1 MKSRKYDNAILDNG
15 HGRPVTRREF
25 LGRGLISGLGLVMA
39 PGLLGFL
46 ARTPDAYAQA
56 AECGVATGVAGK
68 VPFLAF
74 DLAGGASIAGS
85 NVMVG
90 GQGGQLDFLPAA
102 GYQKL
107 GLPADM
113 LPNLPGQLN
122 SELGLAFH
130 ADSALLRGI
139 LSKTTAATRANTNG
153 AIFAARSEND
163 TGNNPHNPMY
173 GIAKAG
179 AVGDLVTLIGTR
191 TSESGGKSR
200 APASMVDLS
209 VRPTKVDRANDAM
222 GLVDTGKL
230 TSLMSGADAARVMQ
244 AIEQLSAA
252 KINKLTEQAV
262 VKQLLTCSYSQTSDM
277 VARFGDPSLLDPTT
291 DTRLQALFPNGQI
304 TSNVDFRKSA
314 AVLKL
319 VVNGFAGAG
328 TIELAGYDYHNSTR
342 ATGEQK
348 DFVAGQAIGAALE
361 YAAQLNRPLMIYVF
375 SDGAVDSNGK
385 LDNSANGRGKGIWK
399 GDNSSTASTFI
410 LVYNPAG
417 RPVLTSA
424 SNQQIGYFKA
434 NGSLELTATPISN
447 NVDQLAAAVVLNYM
461 ALNNEVG
468 RFTSVLP
475 NNGLGS
481 ALDKLVAFQPIV

>member
-1 MKSRKYDNAILDNG
+1 MSFRKHTAFLDNG

-25 LGRGLISGLGLVMA
+25 LGRGLISGLGMVMA
-39 PGLLGFL
+39 PSLLGFL
-46 ARTPDAYAQA
+46 ARTPEAYAQA
-56 AECGVATGVAGK
+56 AECGVATTTAGK

-90 GQGGQLDFLPAA
+90 GKGGQLDFLPAA

-113 LPNLPGQLN
+113 LPSQPGQIN
-122 SELGLAFH
+122 TELGLAFH
-130 ADSALLRGI
+130 GDSALLRGI

-153 AIFAARSEND
+153 AVFAAKSEND

-179 AVGDLVTLIGTR
+179 AAGDLVTLIGTR
-191 TSESGGKSR
+191 SSESGGKSR

-209 VRPTKVDRANDAM
+209 VRPTKVDRGSDAK

-262 VKQLLTCSYSQTSDM
+262 VKQLLNCSYSQTTDM
-277 VARFGDPSLLDPTT
+277 VARFGNPALLDPTT
-291 DTRLQALFPNGQI
+291 DAQLQALFPNGQI
-304 TSNVDFRKSA
+304 TSNADFRKTA

-361 YAAQLNRPLMIYVF
+361 YAALRSRPLMIYVF
-375 SDGAVDSNGK
+375 SDGAVDSNGQ
-385 LDNSANGRGKGIWK
+385 LDNTPNGRGKGIWK
-399 GDNSSTASTFI
+399 SDNSSTAATVI
-410 LVYNPAG
+410 LVYNPTG
-417 RPVLTSA
+417 RPALTNA
-424 SNQQIGYFKA
+424 TNQQIGYFKA

-447 NVDQLAAAVVLNYM
+447 NVDQLAAATVLNYM
-461 ALNNEVG
+461 ALNNEIG
-468 RFTSVLP
+468 RFAQVLP
-475 NNGLGS
+475 NHGLG
-481 ALDKLVAFQPIV
+481 ADLDKLIAFQPVV

>member
-1 MKSRKYDNAILDNG
+1 MGSRKHTALLDNG

-25 LGRGLISGLGLVMA
+25 LGRGLISGLGMVMA
-39 PGLLGFL
+39 PSLLGFL
-46 ARTPDAYAQA
+46 ARTPQAYAQA
-56 AECGVATGVAGK
+56 AECGVATATAGK

-85 NVMVG
+85 NIMVG
-90 GQGGQLDFLPAA
+90 GKGGQLDFLPAA

-113 LPNLPGQLN
+113 LPSQSGQLN
-122 SELGLAFH
+122 TDFGLAFH
-130 ADSALLRGI
+130 SDSALLRGM
-139 LSKTTAATRANTNG
+139 LSKTSAATRANTNG
-153 AIFAARSEND
+153 AVFAAKSEND

-179 AVGDLVTLIGTR
+179 AAGDLVTLIGTR
-191 TSESGGKSR
+191 SSESGGKSR
-200 APASMVDLS
+200 APAAMVDLS
-209 VRPTKVDRANDAM
+209 VRPTKVDRASDAK

-252 KINKLTEQAV
+252 KIDKLTEQAL
-262 VKQLLTCSYSQTSDM
+262 VKQMLNCSYSQTSDM
-277 VARFGDPSLLDPTT
+277 VARFGNPALLDPTT
-291 DTRLQALFPNGQI
+291 DTQLQAMFPNGQI
-304 TSNVDFRKSA
+304 TNNVDFRKTA

-361 YAAQLNRPLMIYVF
+361 YAAQRNRPLMIYVF
-375 SDGAVDSNGK
+375 SDGAVESNGQ
-385 LDNSANGRGKGIWK
+385 LDNSPNGRGKGIWK
-399 GDNSSTASTFI
+399 SDNSSTAATAI
-410 LVYNPAG
+410 LVYSPTG
-417 RPVLTSA
+417 RPALTNTT
-424 SNQQIGYFKA
+424 NQQIGYYKA

-447 NVDQLAAAVVLNYM
+447 NVDQLAAAIVLNYM
-461 ALNNEVG
+461 ALNNEIG
-468 RFTSVLP
+468 RFAQVLP
-475 NNGLGS
+475 NHGLG
-481 ALDKLVAFQPIV
+481 ANLDTLVAFQPIV

>member
-1 MKSRKYDNAILDNG
+1 MSSRKHTALLDNG

-25 LGRGLISGLGLVMA
+25 LGRGLISGLGMVMA
-39 PGLLGFL
+39 PSLLGFL
-46 ARTPDAYAQA
+46 ARTPQAYAQA
-56 AECGVATGVAGK
+56 AECGVATATAGK

-85 NVMVG
+85 NIMVG
-90 GQGGQLDFLPAA
+90 GKGGQLDFLPAA

-113 LPNLPGQLN
+113 LPSQSGQLN
-122 SELGLAFH
+122 TDFGLAFH
-130 ADSALLRGI
+130 GDSALLRGM
-139 LSKTTAATRANTNG
+139 LSKTSAATRANTNG
-153 AIFAARSEND
+153 AVFAAKSEND

-179 AVGDLVTLIGTR
+179 AAGDLVTLIGTR
-191 TSESGGKSR
+191 SSESGGKSR
-200 APASMVDLS
+200 APAAMVDLS
-209 VRPTKVDRANDAM
+209 VRPTKVDRASDAK

-252 KINKLTEQAV
+252 KIDKLTEQGL
-262 VKQLLTCSYSQTSDM
+262 VKQLLNCSYSQTSDM
-277 VARFGDPSLLDPTT
+277 VARFGNPALLDPTT
-291 DTRLQALFPNGQI
+291 DTQLQALFPNGQI
-304 TSNVDFRKSA
+304 TNNVDFRKTA

-361 YAAQLNRPLMIYVF
+361 YAAQRNRPLMIYVF
-375 SDGAVDSNGK
+375 SDGAVESNGQ
-385 LDNSANGRGKGIWK
+385 LDNSPNGRGKGIWK
-399 GDNSSTASTFI
+399 SDNSSTAATAI
-410 LVYNPAG
+410 LVYSPTG
-417 RPVLTSA
+417 RPALTNTT
-424 SNQQIGYFKA
+424 NQQIGYYKA

-447 NVDQLAAAVVLNYM
+447 NVDQLAAAIVLNYM
-461 ALNNEVG
+461 ALNNEIG
-468 RFTSVLP
+468 RFAQVLP
-475 NNGLGS
+475 NHGLGAS
-481 ALDKLVAFQPIV
+481 LDTLVAFQPIV